1 MIPYRFLL
9 LSLPFTIAVPS
20 STYPKHDEF
29 SNSIADSTWPNFQ
42 TPSHSFR
49 KSIYDSF
56 YSIWPSRRHKCREN
70 AGHATT
76 KTPAKATQSSRYAD
90 QLVLRFNLSSPQDLA
105 AISEA
110 SDTLLLDVWDTSD
123 TWLDVRLRYDD
134 VSSLLGLLPSSLRS
148 SHTPHLTGSEL
159 ARAVQQT
166 YPASSSST
174 FHSSTRQRTTFHTD
188 RTTRRPNSDVF
199 FDDYRSLP
207 VIVPW
212 MRLLQSLFSTHV
224 RIISLGTSY
233 EGRDIPAL
241 RVGVHPTTTLSA
253 PRKTI
258 LITGGSHAR
267 EWVSTSTI
275 NYIAY
280 NLITS
285 YGRRKPV
292 TQLLETFDFI
302 FVPTINPDG
311 YEYTWST
318 DRLWRKTRQT
328 TPLRF
333 CHGLDLDRTWSFKWD
348 GGSSTNGENP
358 CSEGYAGATP
368 LEAKESQALA
378 AWARN
383 ETEHNNVDFVGL
395 LDLHSYSQQILY
407 PFSYS
412 CTERPNNLED
422 LEEIAQGLAKAIR
435 QQHHENYRV
444 LSACGASVT
453 TSSSSKNSASGGSL
467 LDWAYHELG
476 VRHAY
481 QIKLRDKGSYGF
493 LLPREEIVPTGQ
505 EVVKAVEYFGRS
517 LSVKYDGLE
526 AEKVWIEEEEANE
539 REERRR
545 VQQAYRSG
553 EQKILE
559 DL

>member
-1 MIPYRFLL
+1 MSSYRFLL
-9 LSLPFTIAVPS
+9 LLLPFTVAVPS
-20 STYPKHDEF
+20 STYPKHDDF
-29 SNSIADSTWPNFQ
+29 GSNTIESLWPDSQ
-42 TPSHSFR
+42 APSHSFR
-49 KSIYDSF
+49 KSIYDTFFSV
-56 YSIWPSRRHKCREN
+56 WPSRRHKCKEN
-70 AGHATT
+70 SGHATPHQA
-76 KTPAKATQSSRYAD
+76 PAKARYAD
-90 QLVLRFNLSSPQDLA
+90 QLVLRFNVSSTEDLA

-110 SDTLLLDVWDTSD
+110 SDTLFLDIWDTSD

-134 VSSLLGLLPSSLRS
+134 VSSLLGLLPSSLRT
-148 SHTPHLTGSEL
+148 SHTPLLTGSEL

-166 YPASSSST
+166 YPSSSSSP
-174 FHSSTRQRTTFHTD
+174 FESSTRQRTTSYTN
-188 RTTRRPNSDVF
+188 RITRRPNSDVF

-207 VIVPW
+207 VIIPW

-224 RIISLGTSY
+224 RIISVGTSY

-241 RVGVHPTTTLSA
+241 RIGVHPTTTPSSGR
-253 PRKTI
+253 RKII
-258 LITGGSHAR
+258 LVTGGSHAR

-285 YGRRKPV
+285 YGRRKPI

-311 YEYTWST
+311 YDYTWST
-318 DRLWRKTRQT
+318 DRLWRKTRQP

-358 CSEGYAGATP
+358 CSEGYAGTTP

-383 ETEHNNVDFVGL
+383 ETEHNNVEFVGL

-412 CTERPNNLED
+412 CTEAPPNLED

-435 QQHHENYRV
+435 QEHHENYRV
-444 LSACGASVT
+444 LSACGASVA
-453 TSSSSKNSASGGSL
+453 SSSNENSASGGSL
-467 LDWAYHELG
+467 LDWFYHEMG

-505 EVVKAVEYFGRS
+505 EVVKAVEYFGRV
-517 LSVKYDGLE
+517 LGAKYVGAAFE
-526 AEKVWIEEEEANE
+526 ALWVEEEE
-539 REERRR
+539 RQMMDRIPDM
-545 VQQAYRSG
+545 QQSG
-553 EQKILE
+553 TQKVLE